1 MYILA
6 FFTSSDNTY
15 KDDIE
20 KNMTLR
26 TARVTKI
33 ERFGNSPGEKEEMV
47 NRISIPLIIV
57 ELTIMRSL
65 ASNFILI
72 SKYQI

>member
-1 MYILA
+1 MYFLA
-6 FFTSSDNTY
+6 FFVLSDNTY

-33 ERFGNSPGEKEEMV
+33 ERFGNSPGEKDDMV
-47 NRISIPLIIV
+47 SRISIPLIMV
-57 ELTIMRSL
+57 ELIIIRSL
-65 ASNFILI
+65 GSNCI
-72 SKYQI
+72 SISDL

>member
-6 FFTSSDNTY
+6 FLTSSDNTY

-33 ERFGNSPGEKEEMV
+33 ERFGNSPGEKEEIV

-57 ELTIMRSL
+57 ELTIRRSWV
-65 ASNFILI
+65 SNFILI
-72 SKYQI
+72 SKYRI

>member
-6 FFTSSDNTY
+6 FLTSSDNTY

-20 KNMTLR
+20 KNMTLI

-33 ERFGNSPGEKEEMV
+33 ERFGNSPGEKEEIV
-47 NRISIPLIIV
+47 DRISIPLIIV
-57 ELTIMRSL
+57 ELTIRRSWV
-65 ASNFILI
+65 SNFILV
-72 SKYQI
+72 

>member
-1 MYILA
+1 LA
-6 FFTSSDNTY
+6 FLTSSDNTY

-33 ERFGNSPGEKEEMV
+33 EWFGNSPGEKEEMV
-47 NRISIPLIIV
+47 DRISIPLIIV
-57 ELTIMRSL
+57 ELTIMRSR

-72 SKYQI
+72 SKYRI